1 MREILMSDGVTLAVG
16 KPLSNKREA
25 RRFSKASWITARNRG
40 RWLVSAIF
48 FVPGMNTISVS
59 SDPASC
65 VGFGMTAIGFGM
77 TVVGVGMMIVGV
89 GMMVVGFGTMV
100 IRFGMMAIGFGTIV
114 VSCPLPPVC
123 FWDVAALPTDVMLPD
138 LMFGETTPGVV
149 ISSSDESYDA
159 VMS

>member
-16 KPLSNKREA
+16 KPWSNKREA

-40 RWLVSAIF
+40 RWLVSAIL
-48 FVPGMNTISVS
+48 FVPGMNIISVS

-65 VGFGMTAIGFGM
+65 IGFGM
-77 TVVGVGMMIVGV
+77 TVVGFGMTVIGF
-89 GMMVVGFGTMV
+89 GMMVVG
-100 IRFGMMAIGFGTIV
+100 FGMMAIGFGTMV
-114 VSCPLPPVC
+114 ASCPLPQVC
-123 FWDVAALPTDVMLPD
+123 FWDVAALPADVMLPE
-138 LMFGETTPGVV
+138 LMFGETTPEVV